1 MNKTTILLT
10 TWLAL
15 LLAACGAQATEEPG
29 GNPLGG
35 AVYISNYELLI
46 MESYPVQVALWVEG
60 DLPTPCHEFRYQ
72 YEIQNFG
79 GTVRL
84 DVVTYSYA
92 DPATAC
98 AQVLQPFEHRISFD
112 LTTGPEGDYEVYL
125 DGELVGE
132 FTYPG

>member
-1 MNKTTILLT
+1 MKKNTIFLT
-10 TWLAL
+10 TLLAL

-35 AVYISNYELLI
+35 EVYINSHELLI
-46 MESYPVQVALWVEG
+46 MESFPIQVALEVEG

-72 YEIQNFG
+72 YEIQDFG

-84 DVVTYSYA
+84 DVTTFSYA
-92 DPATAC
+92 DPAAAC
-98 AQVLQPFEHRISFD
+98 AQVLQSFEHRIDFD

>member
-1 MNKTTILLT
+1 MKKTTILLT
-10 TWLAL
+10 TLLAL
-15 LLAACGAQATEEPG
+15 LLAACGAQVTEEPG

-112 LTTGPEGDYEVYL
+112 LTTGPDGDYELYL